1 MLTASLPRRPN
12 VFQTEDLGALCY
24 LDHLLNERPNSR
36 FEHVVLDEAQEVSPL
51 ELLVIRRHSRG
62 NGFTILGDLT
72 QSLSPQGIDRW
83 REVLQLFRGATV
95 SRYVAR
101 TSYRATYEITR
112 YANRILKEAVP
123 RADTAVPYRRHGP
136 PPSFS
141 PARTY
146 DEMVAAITADIREL
160 EGQGVKTIGVLC
172 KSTVDAKKLHR
183 ALRNSGIKNVGMLD
197 HEEALSESVVVAP
210 IYLTRGLEY
219 DAVILAG
226 ASKEHY
232 PNTSLHSK
240 LLYLAVSRAA
250 HHLRIHWF
258 GQPAPQLGVRRR
270 TPRRK
275 KPGSKRHRR
284 KLAGTVQGPGPP
296 VQNL

>member
-1 MLTASLPRRPN
+1 M
-12 VFQTEDLGALCY
+12 
-24 LDHLLNERPNSR
+24 
-36 FEHVVLDEAQEVSPL
+36 
-51 ELLVIRRHSRG
+51 IRRHSRG

-83 REVLQLFRGATV
+83 LEVLQLFRGATV

-112 YANRILKEAVP
+112 YANRVLKQAVP
-123 RADTAVPYRRHGP
+123 RGVTAKPYPRHGP
-136 PPSFS
+136 PPSFR
-141 PARTY
+141 PAQTY
-146 DEMVAAITADIREL
+146 SEMVAAITADIREL
-160 EGQGVKTIGVLC
+160 ERQGVKTIGVLC
-172 KSTVDAKKLHR
+172 KSAVDAKKLHR
-183 ALRNSGIKNVGMLD
+183 ALRDSGIKDVGMLD
-197 HEEALSESVVVAP
+197 HEEAPSESVVVAP
-210 IYLTRGLEY
+210 IHLTRGIEY

-232 PNTSLHSK
+232 PTTSLHGK

-250 HHLRIHWF
+250 HHLHIHWF

-270 TPRRK
+270 TSRRK

-284 KLAGTVQGPGPP
+284 
-296 VQNL
+296 